1 MAGNKK
7 QTTRS
12 NYRLAVDVGN
22 THTVVGLFQNTNIK
36 RHWRLATRKDTTID
50 EIACWLR
57 GLNTPEIAATALASV
72 VPMQD
77 NAWLSAL
84 RQTFGVTPRILDYR
98 DCLKLKLRYEI
109 PSQIGADRLAN
120 VLGAEAL
127 GVKTGIVIDF
137 GTATT
142 FDVFANHTYYGG
154 VICPGIQTGLRT
166 LVQNAAKLAEPELR
180 WPSVTVGRNTDDA
193 MRIGILSGSVGMV
206 EHLLSD
212 ILKEPAFKTRNPL
225 VLATGG
231 LSSWMKGRTKAI
243 QRFEPDLT
251 LIGINHLLSGAKPER
266 LMGRSKA

>member
-50 EIACWLR
+50 EIAFWLR

-84 RQTFGVTPRILDYR
+84 GQTFGVTPRILDYR

-109 PSQIGADRLAN
+109 PSQIGADRLVGDLRFAHDPDDTRRG
-120 VLGAEAL
+120 GARA
-127 GVKTGIVIDF
+127 GRRP
-137 GTATT
+137 
-142 FDVFANHTYYGG
+142 H
-154 VICPGIQTGLRT
+154 R
-166 LVQNAAKLAEPELR
+166 LVAQAR
-180 WPSVTVGRNTDDA
+180 
-193 MRIGILSGSVGMV
+193 
-206 EHLLSD
+206 
-212 ILKEPAFKTRNPL
+212 
-225 VLATGG
+225 
-231 LSSWMKGRTKAI
+231 
-243 QRFEPDLT
+243 
-251 LIGINHLLSGAKPER
+251 GAVSR
-266 LMGRSKA
+266 

>member
-36 RHWRLATRKDTTID
+36 RHWRLATRKDTTND
-50 EIACWLR
+50 EIAFWLR
-57 GLNTPEIAATALASV
+57 GLNTPDIAATALASV

-84 RQTFGVTPRILDYR
+84 GQTFGVTPRILDYR

-127 GVKTGIVIDF
+127 
-137 GTATT
+137 
-142 FDVFANHTYYGG
+142 
-154 VICPGIQTGLRT
+154 
-166 LVQNAAKLAEPELR
+166 
-180 WPSVTVGRNTDDA
+180 
-193 MRIGILSGSVGMV
+193 RIGRVVQAVDDLVVIA
-206 EHLLSD
+206 
-212 ILKEPAFKTRNPL
+212 IA
-225 VLATGG
+225 VLARREDPHALPAQVDHARARAQALTAPGAD
-231 LSSWMKGRTKAI
+231 GREAAVLDDERAVKVPTIEEAKRQITQMLQGQAVQKMLADLRAKAKV
-243 QRFEPDLT
+243 D
-251 LIGINHLLSGAKPER
+251 
-266 LMGRSKA
+266 

>member
-127 GVKTGIVIDF
+127 GLPAHVGHEVGPEDAVLEAREVLDVR
-137 GTATT
+137 GHHQLTAGVEA
-142 FDVFANHTYYGG
+142 FDHQRRQIGARRVERGRQ
-154 VICPGIQTGLRT
+154 PRRT
-166 LVQNAAKLAEPELR
+166 
-180 WPSVTVGRNTDDA
+180 
-193 MRIGILSGSVGMV
+193 
-206 EHLLSD
+206 
-212 ILKEPAFKTRNPL
+212 
-225 VLATGG
+225 
-231 LSSWMKGRTKAI
+231 
-243 QRFEPDLT
+243 
-251 LIGINHLLSGAKPER
+251 
-266 LMGRSKA
+266 